1 MKREKFNILNI
12 ILDKTIFGFFIVLI
26 SLTLN
31 FAFSQNSFAEYYKAT
46 LSASINENTAVID
59 GTEAIES
66 SSETAEHAINLK
78 VKTTNKTGYT
88 ATLSAK
94 TDETALLNTNPAI
107 TTKISSI
114 SSVSSLSNLPANT
127 WGYSFNTNTDFN
139 PIPALSTPAN
149 LIHTTEKSTSEENHT
164 IKLGMKL
171 NSSLK
176 PGNYENKLIISVV
189 SNPYTP
195 KAIMT
200 EGPDF
205 NTKLKSLETATN
217 KIEHF
222 KKSPVAPAASMNAV
236 NIDDDESECEI
247 KLWLDPSDKTAYYY
261 AEPEKVYLNKKSN
274 EMFFSKSDEQKIK
287 NILEI
292 DLSHFDTSEVTNMGG
307 MFYGMSNLTTLNV
320 SHFDTSKVTNM
331 GLMFYGMRDLS
342 ALNLSSFNTSQVT
355 DMHNMFYG
363 MSNLTTLN
371 VSHFDTSKV
380 TNMGLMFYGMR
391 DLSAL
396 NLSSFNTSQVTDMH
410 NMFYG
415 MSNLTTL
422 NVSHFD
428 TSKVTNMGLMFYGMS
443 GLTSLDLSNFDTSK
457 VTNMGNMFSSMT
469 NLTSLNLSSFNTSK
483 VTDMGFMFYGIPNLT
498 SLDLSNFDTSKTTKM
513 SFMFYGMRKLTAL
526 NLSSFNTSQVT
537 DMSGMFS
544 SMPSLTSLNLSHF
557 DTSKVTDMHF
567 MFRDTSNL
575 TSLDLSNFDTSKV
588 TDMNNMF
595 RNMSSITSLDLS
607 HFDTSKVT
615 DMENMFSDMSNLTS
629 LDLSNFDTSQVTDMN
644 GLFGL
649 RDVDKLND
657 KLETIY
663 VNNDFNTDKVI
674 NFLAMFENRMKL
686 RGGNGSFSAAPGAAD
701 LTWLR
706 VDRPGVQ
713 GYFTRKP

>member
-12 ILDKTIFGFFIVLI
+12 ILDKTIFGFLIVLI

-46 LSASINENTAVID
+46 LSASVNENTAVID

-88 ATLSAK
+88 ATISSK

-247 KLWLDPSDKTAYYY
+247 KLWLDPTDKTAYYY
-261 AEPEKVYLNKKSN
+261 TEPGKVYLNKKSN

-292 DLSHFDTSEVTNMGG
+292 DLSNFDTSEVTDMHNMFYGTSNLTTLNVSNFDTSKVTDMG
-307 MFYGMSNLTTLNV
+307 LMFYGMSNLTT
-320 SHFDTSKVTNM
+320 
-331 GLMFYGMRDLS
+331 
-342 ALNLSSFNTSQVT
+342 
-355 DMHNMFYG
+355 
-363 MSNLTTLN
+363 
-371 VSHFDTSKV
+371 
-380 TNMGLMFYGMR
+380 
-391 DLSAL
+391 
-396 NLSSFNTSQVTDMH
+396 
-410 NMFYG
+410 
-415 MSNLTTL
+415 
-422 NVSHFD
+422 
-428 TSKVTNMGLMFYGMS
+428 
-443 GLTSLDLSNFDTSK
+443 LDLSNFDTSK

-575 TSLDLSNFDTSKV
+575 TTLNLSNFDTSKV
-588 TDMNNMF
+588 TDMNYMF
-595 RNMSSITSLDLS
+595 HNTSSLTSLNLS
-607 HFDTSKVT
+607 NFDTSKVT
-615 DMENMFSDMSNLTS
+615 NMEAMFSDMSGLTS
-629 LDLSNFDTSQVTDMN
+629 LDLSNFDTSQVTNMEN
-644 GLFGL
+644 MFSL
-649 RDVDKLND
+649 RDEDKLND

-663 VNNDFNTDKVI
+663 VNNDFDTAKVI
-674 NFLAMFENRMKL
+674 NFSAMFVNRKKL
-686 RGGNGSFSAAPGAAD
+686 RGGNGSFLAAPVAAD
-701 LTWLR
+701 LSWLR

>member
-12 ILDKTIFGFFIVLI
+12 ILDKTIFGFLIVLI

-46 LSASINENTAVID
+46 LSASVNEDTAAID

-66 SSETAEHAINLK
+66 SSETAEHNINLK

-205 NTKLKSLETATN
+205 NTKLKSLVTATN

-320 SHFDTSKVTNM
+320 SHFDTSKVADM
-331 GLMFYGMRDLS
+331 SLMFHGMRD
-342 ALNLSSFNTSQVT
+342 
-355 DMHNMFYG
+355 
-363 MSNLTTLN
+363 
-371 VSHFDTSKV
+371 
-380 TNMGLMFYGMR
+380 
-391 DLSAL
+391 
-396 NLSSFNTSQVTDMH
+396 
-410 NMFYG
+410 
-415 MSNLTTL
+415 
-422 NVSHFD
+422 
-428 TSKVTNMGLMFYGMS
+428 
-443 GLTSLDLSNFDTSK
+443 LTSLDLSNFDTSK

-663 VNNDFNTDKVI
+663 VNNDFNTAKVI
-674 NFLAMFENRMKL
+674 NFSAMFENRMKL